1 MENFIF
7 CAVFIGFM
15 VKGKRFLEYNNLFS
29 PNEYEENDKKNI
41 KIFLI
46 DF

>member
-1 MENFIF
+1 MKNFIF
-7 CAVFIGFM
+7 CAKFISFM
-15 VKGKRFLEYNNLFS
+15 VKGKRFLEYTNLFS